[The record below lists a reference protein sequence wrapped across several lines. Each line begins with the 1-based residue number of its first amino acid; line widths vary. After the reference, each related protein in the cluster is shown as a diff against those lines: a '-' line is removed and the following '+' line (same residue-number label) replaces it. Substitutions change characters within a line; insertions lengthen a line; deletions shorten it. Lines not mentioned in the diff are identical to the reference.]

1 MVKKIISHKKPHH
14 ADDFFVLSILKIYY
28 NDTHI
33 ELKAPQEISQNEIN
47 DPHILLIDV
56 GGNYDPKLLNFDH
69 HHDID
74 LPCSLVLILNWIPI
88 EDKEIIL
95 NSTFLKGI
103 DITDKKG
110 PKALSEIGISPDWN
124 DELDK
129 MKKTILLSEL
139 HPEIGKTF
147 LEVCKMNLS
156 YQDSWK
162 VLYQK
167 LDEKNLLEQGKEIIE
182 KEEKLYQEKKAKVV
196 FFDTEKGKVA
206 FSPETLAPHHHKFFK
221 ETETILL
228 IEKNSM
234 KENHTSII
242 KNTQIPETKD
252 IDLSKVFS
260 IYPKVFIHQN
270 GFIAVIDTEINKIS
284 VDKIL
289 KVLLS
294 E

>member
-1 MVKKIISHKKPHH
+1 MIKKIISHKKPHH
-14 ADDFFVLSILKIYY
+14 ADDFFALSVIKIYH
-28 NDTHI
+28 NAPI
-33 ELKAPQEISQNEIN
+33 ELKAPQEISQDEIN
-47 DPHILLIDV
+47 DPHIILIDV

-69 HHDID
+69 HQDLN
-74 LPCSLVLILNWIPI
+74 LPCSLVLVLNWLSI

-95 NSTFLKGI
+95 NSPFLKGI

-110 PKALSEIGISPDWN
+110 PKALPEVGISPDWN

-129 MKKTILLSEL
+129 MKKTILLSEP

-162 VLYQK
+162 ILYQK

-182 KEEKLYQEKKAKVV
+182 KEEKLYQEKKDKVI
-196 FFDTEKGKVA
+196 FFNTEKGKIA

-221 ETETILL
+221 ETEVILL

-242 KNTQIPETKD
+242 KNTQITETKD

-270 GFIAVIDTEINKIS
+270 GFIAVIDTEINKAS

-289 KVLLS
+289 EILLS